1 MTNNVAHLTEQEMMN
16 DALATEKQLLHAYGT
31 YIAEA
36 TCQNLRNELSK
47 IITETQ
53 QLQFEIY
60 NAMKSKG
67 WYVVK
72 NAPVNEVS
80 QAVDKYQQVRSSM

>member
-1 MTNNVAHLTEQEMMN
+1 MTTNTNLTEKEIIN

-47 IITETQ
+47 IITQTQ
-53 QLQFEIY
+53 QVQFEIF
-60 NAMKSKG
+60 NAMKNKG
-67 WYVVK
+67 WYDTK
-72 NAPVNEVS
+72 NATIDEVS
-80 QAVDKYQQVRSSM
+80 QAVMKYQQAKSSM